1 MSVPLVL
8 ISFALFGVSGKFFQK
23 CVYRYSKFE
32 SLFFHVFLWTVG
44 GERAVDGGLW
54 NVWGVFF
61 FDWYFFFYL
70 NFSFGKTQQKTK
82 IVWAC
87 TKFNWFGVYNDV
99 LFLFAID
106 EIHFGHL

>member
-1 MSVPLVL
+1 LVL
-8 ISFALFGVSGKFFQK
+8 FSFF
-23 CVYRYSKFE
+23 
-32 SLFFHVFLWTVG
+32 T
-44 GERAVDGGLW
+44 
-54 NVWGVFF
+54 
-61 FDWYFFFYL
+61 L

-106 EIHFGHL
+106 KIYFGHF

>member
-1 MSVPLVL
+1 VERGTWTVER
-8 ISFALFGVSGKFFQK
+8 GTWNVERGTWN
-23 CVYRYSKFE
+23 VERGTWNGG
-32 SLFFHVFLWTVG
+32 LWTV
-44 GERAVDGGLW
+44 DCGLW
-54 NVWGVFF
+54 EFSF
-61 FDWYFFFYL
+61 FDLVLFSFFTL

-106 EIHFGHL
+106 KIYFGHF